1 MPDTDGSRRATKV
14 IISVARA
21 ACRIPGERMVD
32 RDDTGRNPASFG
44 VVLMMLCGLA
54 ACEPQS
60 TPPTAPAAPG
70 PSAAA
75 PFSGVEIN
83 LSAQQLETLVG
94 RIALYP
100 DDLVAVV
107 LPASTQ
113 PVQVVE
119 AHRLLEQRKS
129 NPQAQPPRTWAP
141 SVFALLNYPEVLA
154 LMNADLTW
162 TEQLGTSVINQQ
174 AAVMDAVQSF
184 RKKALDAGNLK
195 SNDKQTVTAANQV
208 VVIQPAS
215 PEVVYVPSY
224 NPTTVVYESPGYPY
238 PYYWS
243 APYPYYYSPYAP
255 YYTGAAYGVSVGFT
269 IGWYE
274 HDIYHDD
281 IHIDE
286 ADREAARQRVEERR
300 TAREENRPN
309 RENVWQPDRTARDR
323 AGTGAA
329 SALAGTDRSRAGA
342 GAGAADL
349 AREPRSMGTDRGRSA
364 EAFSG
369 VDHGAAASRYAARG
383 SSSMAGRGGGF
394 GGGRGGGGGGRGG
407 RR

>member
-1 MPDTDGSRRATKV
+1 M
-14 IISVARA
+14 
-21 ACRIPGERMVD
+21 
-32 RDDTGRNPASFG
+32 
-44 VVLMMLCGLA
+44 LMMLYGLA
-54 ACEPQS
+54 ACEPQA
-60 TPPTAPAAPG
+60 TPPTAPAATG
-70 PSAAA
+70 PTSGAA
-75 PFSGVEIN
+75 FSGVETN
-83 LSAQQLETLVG
+83 LSAQQLESLVG

-224 NPTTVVYESPGYPY
+224 NPTTVVYASAPDYPY

-255 YYTGAAYGVSVGFT
+255 YYTGAAYGVSVGFA

-274 HDIYHDD
+274 HDIYHGDVDIDD
-281 IHIDE
+281 IDK
-286 ADREAARQRVEERR
+286 DAARQRVEERR
-300 TAREENRPN
+300 AARETGENRPN

-323 AGTGAA
+323 AGTGTA
-329 SALAGTDRSRAGA
+329 SALAATDRSRAGA
-342 GAGAADL
+342 GPGAGAGAADR
-349 AREPRSMGTDRGRSA
+349 AREPQSMGAERGRSA

-369 VDHGAAASRYAARG
+369 VDHGAAANRYAARG
-383 SSSMAGRGGGF
+383 SSSMAGRGGG
-394 GGGRGGGGGGRGG
+394 RGGGGRGG